1 MKPALIAAALVTA
14 SLWAHAEPVES
25 LREFVRDVRS
35 GRAEFTQTVTSPD
48 GKKKK
53 SSTGSFEF
61 LRPNRFRFVY
71 LKPFEQTIVELSIL
85 TRTGLYEPCCADAS
99 KR

>member
-1 MKPALIAAALVTA
+1 MKSALLGAAMVAAATWA
-14 SLWAHAEPVES
+14 SAEPVQS

-53 SSTGSFEF
+53 SSSGSFEF
-61 LRPNRFRFVY
+61 LRPNRFRFAY
-71 LKPFEQTIVELSIL
+71 LKPFEQTIV
-85 TRTGLYEPCCADAS
+85 ADGEQV
-99 KR
+99 